1 MVSLFRHHVSVATL
15 VQLLLEGCLFFLAVL
30 AAARLHRDG
39 GMPIASESLLAPAAA
54 FAIVMVCVNAALGLY
69 RRDAPLELPALAG
82 RALAAVGVGFI
93 VAYAVFVF
101 FPQAG
106 VLHETLWVAAVY
118 AFAGALIARRA
129 LATPLLGALFPHRV
143 LVVGVG
149 PEAAAIEES
158 IKDLHQPNVR
168 LVGFYPVAHVDQR
181 PAVAM
186 RRVLP
191 SEWNIGDAVRRL
203 DIDEVVVAV
212 REQRGGTLPLAE
224 LLDCRVAG
232 VRVTDLSGFFER
244 ARGEVPVES
253 LKASWLIYGDGFK
266 QGWGRSA
273 VKRAFDLAAAAV
285 LLVLAAPVMLGAALA
300 ILIESGGPVI
310 YRQER
315 VGRGGR
321 TFMLFKFRSMVQD
334 AERDG
339 RARWATRNDARVTRI
354 GRLLRRSRID
364 ELPQLWNVLRGEMSF
379 VGPRPERPAFVA
391 DLERDIP
398 FYGVRHCVKPGVTG
412 WAQVRFA
419 YGASVEDAVR
429 KLQFD
434 LYYVKNHSLF
444 LDVVILL
451 ETVRVVL
458 FGEGAR

>member
-1 MVSLFRHHVSVATL
+1 MVTLFRHHVSVATL
-15 VQLLLEGCLFFLAVL
+15 VQLAIEGCLFFIAVLVAVRLRRDGLAVAPEAL
-30 AAARLHRDG
+30 F
-39 GMPIASESLLAPAAA
+39 APAAA
-54 FAIVMVCVNAALGLY
+54 FAVVMVCVNASLGLY
-69 RRDAPLELPALAG
+69 RRDAPLALPAMAG
-82 RALAAVGVGFI
+82 RALAAMAVGVA
-93 VAYAVFVF
+93 VAYAVFVL
-101 FPQAG
+101 FPEAG
-106 VLHETLWVAAVY
+106 VLHEALWVAAVY

-129 LATPLLGALFPHRV
+129 LATPVLGVLFPHRV

-149 PEAAAIEES
+149 AEAAAIEQS
-158 IKDLHQPNVR
+158 IVDLHQPNVR
-168 LVGFYPVAHVDQR
+168 LVGFFPVPAANQR
-181 PAVAM
+181 PAVPV

-191 SEWNIGDAVRRL
+191 ADWNIADAVRRL
-203 DIDEVVVAV
+203 QVDEVVVAV
-212 REQRGGTLPLAE
+212 REQRGGALPLAE

-232 VRVTDLSGFFER
+232 VRVTDVSGFYER

-266 QGWGRSA
+266 QGFWRSA
-273 VKRAFDLAAAAV
+273 VKRTFDIAAAAV
-285 LLVLAAPVMLGAALA
+285 LLAIAAPVMLVASLA
-300 ILIESGGPVI
+300 ILMESGGPVI
-310 YRQER
+310 YRQQR
-315 VGRGGR
+315 VGRGGHP
-321 TFMLFKFRSMVQD
+321 FMLFKFRSMVQD

-339 RARWATRNDARVTRI
+339 RARWATRDDARVTRV
-354 GRLLRRSRID
+354 GRILRRSRID

-391 DLERDIP
+391 ELSRSIP

-419 YGASVEDAVR
+419 YGASVEDAAR

-444 LDVVILL
+444 LDIVILL

>member
-1 MVSLFRHHVSVATL
+1 MVTLFRHHVSVATL
-15 VQLLLEGCLFFLAVL
+15 VQLAVEALLFFVAVL
-30 AAARLHRDG
+30 AAVRFSREGLLLA
-39 GMPIASESLLAPAAA
+39 PESLLAPAAA
-54 FAIVMVCVNAALGLY
+54 FAVVMVCVNAALGLY
-69 RRDAPLELPALAG
+69 RRDARLELPALAA
-82 RALAAVGVGFI
+82 RAVVAVGMGFA
-93 VAYAVFVF
+93 VAYTIFVF

-106 VLHETLWVAAVY
+106 VLQETLWVAAVY

-129 LATPLLGALFPHRV
+129 LATPLVGALFPHRV

-149 PEAAAIEES
+149 PEAAAIEQS
-158 IKDLHQPNVR
+158 IVDLNQPNLK
-168 LVGFYPVAHVDQR
+168 LVGFYPLAGAGQR
-181 PAVAM
+181 PVVPA
-186 RRVLP
+186 RRMLP
-191 SEWNIGDAVRRL
+191 AEWNIRDAVRRL
-203 DIDEVVVAV
+203 DVDEVVVAV
-212 REQRGGTLPLAE
+212 REQRGGAFPLAE

-232 VRVTDLSGFFER
+232 VRITDVSRFFER

-266 QGWGRSA
+266 QGLSRSA
-273 VKRAFDLAAAAV
+273 VKRVFDVSAAAV
-285 LLVLAAPVMLGAALA
+285 LLLLAAPVMLIATLA
-300 ILIESGGPVI
+300 ILVESGAPVI

-321 TFMLFKFRSMVQD
+321 PFMLFKFRSMVQD

-339 RARWATRNDARVTRI
+339 RAQWATRNDARVTRV
-354 GRLLRRSRID
+354 GRILRRSRID

-391 DLERDIP
+391 NLERDIP

-419 YGASVEDAVR
+419 YGASVEDATR

-444 LDVVILL
+444 LDLVILL